1 MRCCHV
7 AVVRSASVLHQVV
20 IVYASVPSGKSPRV
34 WRHWGGGAAAL
45 LRVGNLCADVQRQ
58 HRMQAPLLPVIRSPR
73 SSCVTVPGCGFV
85 CGRDFLTRVTL
96 RDWEAFR
103 QQGVIEKHMTM
114 PTVEPEQ
121 FLWLCDRLLEAAG
134 GGTGKG
140 TVARAA
146 QGCQWPTYSR
156 NLLGR
161 ALLTRF
167 EAEFPSTMAL
177 GLNEHSFYVRGFLH
191 ASILPVRS

>member
-1 MRCCHV
+1 MRPHCCEWGTYST
-7 AVVRSASVLHQVV
+7 SAQDAGTLA
-20 IVYASVPSGKSPRV
+20 ASDTFSSLK
-34 WRHWGGGAAAL
+34 
-45 LRVGNLCADVQRQ
+45 LC
-58 HRMQAPLLPVIRSPR
+58 HGPWLWL
-73 SSCVTVPGCGFV
+73 V

-140 TVARAA
+140 TVARA
-146 QGCQWPTYSR
+146 QGCPWPTYSR
-156 NLLGR
+156 TLLGR

-177 GLNEHSFYVRGFLH
+177 GLNEHSFYVSALLH
-191 ASILPVRS
+191 ASIMRT